1 MVEKN
6 RVRER
11 TRTKK
16 SIPGGSK
23 MTVRSEIL
31 TQAGK
36 GKQAYDPGMFG
47 GIPFIY
53 KRASGK
59 ASLSLAI
66 KA

>member
-36 GKQAYDPGMFG
+36 GKQA
-47 GIPFIY
+47 
-53 KRASGK
+53 
-59 ASLSLAI
+59 
-66 KA
+66 